1 MISSNGK
8 TKMQSLK
15 LRPSFPTLKKKK
27 KREDKIQLIQED
39 MHSWDCGKDGKQ
51 SEAFNVENDEIT
63 KQNKNIL
70 ATLGLYNKK
79 ILEFSYILK
88 KLIKIREK
96 NNWGSIQQRM
106 YYNTKRTL
114 VPMTNPKVKSLG
126 MFVIEC
132 IFKT

>member
-63 KQNKNIL
+63 KQNKYTCNSRPLQQKNI
-70 ATLGLYNKK
+70 
-79 ILEFSYILK
+79 II
-88 KLIKIREK
+88 
-96 NNWGSIQQRM
+96 
-106 YYNTKRTL
+106 
-114 VPMTNPKVKSLG
+114 
-126 MFVIEC
+126 
-132 IFKT
+132 

>member
-8 TKMQSLK
+8 TKMQNLK

-27 KREDKIQLIQED
+27 KREDKIQLILED

-96 NNWGSIQQRM
+96 NN
-106 YYNTKRTL
+106 
-114 VPMTNPKVKSLG
+114 
-126 MFVIEC
+126 
-132 IFKT
+132 